1 MSLRYV
7 HKITEKVK
15 VHGKGA
21 VLLKPNK
28 TSTNKYQIC
37 NFTSSRSNQICT
49 EKKSNHDTA
58 QSNTNTTNQISP
70 NNNPIGI
77 SILQPDIVKLIVQA
91 SFVTRIAAACIYA
104 TFQHAYIS
112 TTKDKTDKVARTK

>member
-1 MSLRYV
+1 MEKVRYCWNPIKLLPINIKYVISLRV
-7 HKITEKVK
+7 D
-15 VHGKGA
+15 
-21 VLLKPNK
+21 
-28 TSTNKYQIC
+28 QIK
-37 NFTSSRSNQICT
+37 SVQR
-49 EKKSNHDTA
+49 KKSNHDTA

-104 TFQHAYIS
+104 TIYIS
-112 TTKDKTDKVARTK
+112 TMKDKTDKVARTK

>member
-15 VHGKGA
+15 VHGKDA

-49 EKKSNHDTA
+49 EKKKQSRYRTIKYEYH
-58 QSNTNTTNQISP
+58 QSNFAQ
-70 NNNPIGI
+70 
-77 SILQPDIVKLIVQA
+77 
-91 SFVTRIAAACIYA
+91 
-104 TFQHAYIS
+104 
-112 TTKDKTDKVARTK
+112 